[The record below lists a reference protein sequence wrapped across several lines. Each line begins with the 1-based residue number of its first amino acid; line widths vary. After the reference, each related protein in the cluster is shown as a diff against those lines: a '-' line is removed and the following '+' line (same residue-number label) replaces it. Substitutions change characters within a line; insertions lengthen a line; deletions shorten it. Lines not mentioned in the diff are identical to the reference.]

1 MWLAPFAPLMSMT
14 VSSSSDR
21 SSCIRTERKGE
32 RKVPRLFRP
41 LSPLSPMRC
50 LLFLASPTAISH
62 FTVRLPYCSTELD
75 VKSSPH
81 KCCTALGCPVQ
92 LWNELRLCGY
102 KRNITPPK
110 AFNGLITIK
119 IAVCK
124 GTEGTG

>member
-1 MWLAPFAPLMSMT
+1 MACPICAPDVDDGVLFIRPLLLYP
-14 VSSSSDR
+14 DR
-21 SSCIRTERKGE
+21 EEGRTEGTPA
-32 RKVPRLFRP
+32 VQAI
-41 LSPLSPMRC
+41 LSPLSPMRGF
-50 LLFLASPTAISH
+50 LFLASPTAISH